1 MRGFKKIVQY
11 LPHEVVDFEIVL
23 TLLAKQ
29 DIKEYS
35 VIGPSFFILFIY
47 IQGNYFSDLANK
59 IHASPLA
66 LHSLHGAI

>member
-29 DIKEYS
+29 DIREYA
-35 VIGPSFFILFIY
+35 VIKCHVFKNIFFFNIKNHI
-47 IQGNYFSDLANK
+47 
-59 IHASPLA
+59 
-66 LHSLHGAI
+66 